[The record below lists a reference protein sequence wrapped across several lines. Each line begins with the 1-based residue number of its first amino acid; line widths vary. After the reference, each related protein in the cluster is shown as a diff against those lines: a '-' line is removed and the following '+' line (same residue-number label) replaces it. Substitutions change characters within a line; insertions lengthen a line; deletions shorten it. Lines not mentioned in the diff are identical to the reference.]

1 MSTFRSLTFLLLV
14 AVATCQA
21 QTNVRITDPASILPA
36 PAIASDKV
44 AQAGMQASGLSADI
58 IAKVSRSSDAE
69 RWPIGLRT
77 DSARV
82 ANKAALANYT
92 AYLIGEYA
100 TEQGAHIIVS
110 LPLLANIHMPDDL
123 RGKED
128 IYLIM
133 RAGGAEAIER
143 VEQRTKPSKGPK
155 WEDMPQAKILKP
167 DDVYATYDLGDDTL
181 AMDLLAKQGM
191 SKAEIEAVVFRS
203 HERNWPD
210 GIDSFDERYPKLS
223 RFKKYKAYRAAQWS
237 DKVLLVVPVEPNK
250 KMPVGLRPVIDI
262 YMVFSTS
269 AVKVKEKK
277 RKR

>member
-167 DDVYATYDLGDDTL
+167 DDVLATY
-181 AMDLLAKQGM
+181 
-191 SKAEIEAVVFRS
+191 
-203 HERNWPD
+203 
-210 GIDSFDERYPKLS
+210 
-223 RFKKYKAYRAAQWS
+223 
-237 DKVLLVVPVEPNK
+237 
-250 KMPVGLRPVIDI
+250 
-262 YMVFSTS
+262 
-269 AVKVKEKK
+269 
-277 RKR
+277 